1 MTMAT
6 GVLVRVGRG
15 AAAVCVDDGRQASGE
30 RYDNRDP
37 RGWIARQTDPQVHR
51 ANAAQLNA
59 FEAFAP
65 FAAGVVMAQFA
76 GVPEAHV
83 AWLAVVFVICRV
95 LHGVVYTLGMK
106 HSLRSLVWFVAFA
119 CAMALI
125 VLAALHVGDATPAR
139 GVMA

>member
-1 MTMAT
+1 MALAYWC
-6 GVLVRVGRG
+6 VL
-15 AAAVCVDDGRQASGE
+15 AAALLPYVWTTIAKQSGE

-37 RGWIARQTDPQVHR
+37 RGWIARQTEPKVHR

-65 FAAGVVMAQFA
+65 FAAGVVMADIA
-76 GVPEAHV
+76 GVPESHV
-83 AWLAVVFVICRV
+83 AGLAVIFVIARV

-106 HSLRSLVWFVAFA
+106 HSIRSLVWFLGFA

-125 VLAALHVGDATPAR
+125 VLAALHVGDATT
-139 GVMA
+139 

>member
-6 GVLVRVGRG
+6 AYWCVVI
-15 AAAVCVDDGRQASGE
+15 AALLPYLWTTVAKASGE

-37 RGWIARQTDPQVHR
+37 RGWIARQTEPRVHR

-65 FAAGVVMAQFA
+65 FAAAVLMAQVA
-76 GVPEAHV
+76 GVEAGRV
-83 AWLAVVFVICRV
+83 AMLSIAFVVLRL

-106 HSLRSLVWFVAFA
+106 HSLRSLMWFGAFLCVFA
-119 CAMALI
+119 LMAMA
-125 VLAALHVGDATPAR
+125 ALRLGA
-139 GVMA
+139 MA

>member
-1 MTMAT
+1 MTMALAYWC
-6 GVLVRVGRG
+6 VL
-15 AAAVCVDDGRQASGE
+15 AAALLPYVWTTIAKQSGE

-37 RGWIARQTDPQVHR
+37 RGWIARQTEPKVHR

-65 FAAGVVMAQFA
+65 FAAGVVMADIA
-76 GVPEAHV
+76 GVPESHV
-83 AWLAVVFVICRV
+83 AGLAVIFVIARV

-106 HSLRSLVWFVAFA
+106 HSIRSLVWFLGFA

-125 VLAALHVGDATPAR
+125 VLAALHVGDATA
-139 GVMA
+139 